1 MGHMVAEGRA
11 RGSRECAGFL
21 PRARSVEKKKE
32 EGAKERIRLPSE
44 RYFKNLLPR
53 NPGAHGCDGAGQG
66 VVKKPPTAP

>member
-1 MGHMVAEGRA
+1 MGSLNMPTE
-11 RGSRECAGFL
+11 L
-21 PRARSVEKKKE
+21 TLTLTLSVEKKKE

-44 RYFKNLLPR
+44 RYFENLPPR